1 MQQFFPQ
8 VDQESDENYKI
19 RLQALFR
26 LLSNWKNFQTMQLT
40 DFFQHFLPDIQE
52 VQNQISQDI
61 KLIKSIPKYSEIDFQ
76 EFLEQLSDLKNSKI
90 VPLHFIQIK
99 QNSIIFCSSDSETK
113 TFYLP
118 FRFHQLGAQQQVSS
132 GGTYFSSIILN
143 FFLISSKI
151 SANVNS
157 SFSAIELL

>member
-99 QNSIIFCSSDSETK
+99 QNSIIFCSSEFNLVS
-113 TFYLP
+113 FHLP
-118 FRFHQLGAQQQVSS
+118 FRF
-132 GGTYFSSIILN
+132 Y
-143 FFLISSKI
+143 KI
-151 SANVNS
+151 GLETQVNS
-157 SFSAIELL
+157 YLLLIQNYLIYESVKEVIKSYYSHIRFCSMPFS